1 MQPTPA
7 AAGLLRQ
14 ARTEASDRI
23 GRELGDAEW
32 AAAYQPAARKLARI
46 IRDFG
51 DENGAR
57 RLPVY
62 LGELVQEQ
70 IAAMQLTTYCATSY
84 AQKKTASEED
94 GLLNTISIS
103 PQTN

>member
-1 MQPTPA
+1 MQPMPA
-7 AAGLLRQ
+7 AAELLEQTGANFRC
-14 ARTEASDRI
+14 AGEKLEIA
-23 GRELGDAEW
+23 W
-32 AAAYQPAARKLARI
+32 AAAWRSAARKLARI

-57 RLPVY
+57 RRPAY
-62 LGELVQEQ
+62 LAELVREQ
-70 IAAMQLTTYCATSY
+70 LAGQQLTTYCAATI

-103 PQTN
+103 PKSS